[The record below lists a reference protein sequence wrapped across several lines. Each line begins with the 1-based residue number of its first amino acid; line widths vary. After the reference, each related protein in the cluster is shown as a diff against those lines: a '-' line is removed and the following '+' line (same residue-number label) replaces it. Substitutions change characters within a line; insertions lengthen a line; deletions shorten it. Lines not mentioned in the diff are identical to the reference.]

1 MNINEKIINQ
11 LSANQ
16 NLAIKFIANVAE
28 MHSAKA
34 FLVGGVVRDII
45 LNKKIHDI
53 DIAVES
59 DPNLMFESLKNSEKF
74 QIVSMSEFGVVK
86 GVFDDVEI
94 DIAMTRKEAYLSPG
108 ALPKV
113 FLKTEIDLDLLR
125 RDFSINA
132 LAVSL
137 NSKTWGE
144 VIDVSN
150 SLEDLENGIIKIL
163 HPKSFIDDPTRI
175 FRAIKYANRLN
186 MKISKCT
193 YENMYKS
200 IENVNLLSGKRIA
213 NEILSIFQEDN
224 FENILNHQI
233 MIMIFEKFEFH
244 LADRNTLQDLEN
256 IKNICINDEN
266 MWWVF
271 ISSHFNYLDRE
282 KFSNRLD
289 LKTKNHKA
297 IMDFTTVER
306 MDTNL
311 QKEDLYKYLNMIPK
325 NILEISKKLLEEKL
339 ILQIEIFQCILLDL
353 ETIIDGKS
361 ILELGVDEG
370 PEIGRVLNSLTMEIV
385 NKGSMSLS
393 DQKDF
398 VESLL

>member
-1 MNINEKIINQ
+1 MNINEKIKNQ

-16 NLAIKFIANVAE
+16 NLAVKFIANVAE

-59 DPNLMFESLKNSEKF
+59 DPNLMFESLKNSEQF

-113 FLKTEIDLDLLR
+113 FLKTEIDVDLLR

-150 SLEDLENGIIKIL
+150 SLEDLENGVIKIL
-163 HPKSFIDDPTRI
+163 HPNSFIDDPTRI

-325 NILEISKKLLEEKL
+325 NILEISKKLLEEKS
-339 ILQIEIFQCILLDL
+339 ILQIEIFQSILLDL

-361 ILELGVDEG
+361 ILELGVNEG
-370 PEIGRVLNSLTMEIV
+370 PEIGRVLNCLTMKIV
-385 NKGSMSLS
+385 NNGAMSIQA
-393 DQKDF
+393 QKEF
-398 VESLL
+398 VKSLI

>member
-1 MNINEKIINQ
+1 MNINEKIKNQ

-16 NLAIKFIANVAE
+16 NLAVKFIANVAE

-59 DPNLMFESLKNSEKF
+59 DPNLMFESLKNSEQF

-113 FLKTEIDLDLLR
+113 FLKTEIDVDLLR

-150 SLEDLENGIIKIL
+150 SLEDLENGVIKIL
-163 HPKSFIDDPTRI
+163 HPNSFIDDPTRI
-175 FRAIKYANRLN
+175 FRAIKYENRLN

-325 NILEISKKLLEEKL
+325 NILEISKKLLEEKS
-339 ILQIEIFQCILLDL
+339 ILQIEIFQSILFDL
-353 ETIIDGKS
+353 ETIIDGES
-361 ILELGVDEG
+361 ILELGVNEG
-370 PEIGRVLNSLTMEIV
+370 PEIGRVLNSLTMKIV
-385 NKGSMSLS
+385 TNGAMSIQA
-393 DQKDF
+393 QKEF
-398 VESLL
+398 VKSLI

>member
-1 MNINEKIINQ
+1 MNINEKIKNQ

-16 NLAIKFIANVAE
+16 NLAVKFIANVAE

-59 DPNLMFESLKNSEKF
+59 DPNLMFESLKNSEQF

-113 FLKTEIDLDLLR
+113 FLKTEIDVDLLR

-150 SLEDLENGIIKIL
+150 SLEDLENGVIKIL

-311 QKEDLYKYLNMIPK
+311 QKEDIYKYLNMIPK
-325 NILEISKKLLEEKL
+325 NILEISKKLLEEKS
-339 ILQIEIFQCILLDL
+339 ILQIEIFQSILFDL

-361 ILELGVDEG
+361 ILELGVNEG
-370 PEIGRVLNSLTMEIV
+370 PEIGRVLNCLTMKIV
-385 NKGSMSLS
+385 NNGAMSIQA
-393 DQKDF
+393 QKEF
-398 VESLL
+398 VKSLI

>member
-1 MNINEKIINQ
+1 MNINEKIKNQ

-16 NLAIKFIANVAE
+16 NLAVKFIANVAE

-59 DPNLMFESLKNSEKF
+59 DPNLMFESLKNSEQF

-113 FLKTEIDLDLLR
+113 FLKTEIDVDLLR

-150 SLEDLENGIIKIL
+150 SLEDLENGVIKIL
-163 HPKSFIDDPTRI
+163 HPNSFIDDPTRI

-311 QKEDLYKYLNMIPK
+311 QKEDIYKYLNMIPK
-325 NILEISKKLLEEKL
+325 NILEISKKLLEEKS
-339 ILQIEIFQCILLDL
+339 ILQIEIFQSILFDL

-361 ILELGVDEG
+361 ILELGVNEG
-370 PEIGRVLNSLTMEIV
+370 PEIGRVLNCLTMKIV
-385 NKGSMSLS
+385 NNGAMSIQA
-393 DQKDF
+393 QKEF
-398 VESLL
+398 VKSLI

>member
-1 MNINEKIINQ
+1 MNINEKIKNQ

-16 NLAIKFIANVAE
+16 NLAVKFIANVAE
-28 MHSAKA
+28 IHSAKA

-59 DPNLMFESLKNSEKF
+59 DPNLMFESLKNSEQF

-113 FLKTEIDLDLLR
+113 FLKTEIDVDLLR

-150 SLEDLENGIIKIL
+150 SLEDLENGVIKIL
-163 HPKSFIDDPTRI
+163 HPNSFIDDPTRI
-175 FRAIKYANRLN
+175 FRAIKYENRLN

-325 NILEISKKLLEEKL
+325 NILEISKKLLEEKS
-339 ILQIEIFQCILLDL
+339 ILQIEIFQSILFDL
-353 ETIIDGKS
+353 ETIIDGES
-361 ILELGVDEG
+361 ILELGVNEG
-370 PEIGRVLNSLTMEIV
+370 PEIGRVLNSLTMKIV
-385 NKGSMSLS
+385 TNGAMSIQA
-393 DQKDF
+393 QKEF
-398 VESLL
+398 VKSLI

>member
-1 MNINEKIINQ
+1 MNINEKIKNQ

-16 NLAIKFIANVAE
+16 NLAVKFIANVAE

-59 DPNLMFESLKNSEKF
+59 DPNLMFESLKNSEQF

-113 FLKTEIDLDLLR
+113 FLKTEIDVDLLR

-150 SLEDLENGIIKIL
+150 SLEDLENGVIKIL
-163 HPKSFIDDPTRI
+163 HPNSFIDDPTRI

-325 NILEISKKLLEEKL
+325 NILEISKKLLEEKS
-339 ILQIEIFQCILLDL
+339 ILQIEIFQSILFDL

-361 ILELGVDEG
+361 ILELGVNEG
-370 PEIGRVLNSLTMEIV
+370 PEIGRVLNSLTMKIV
-385 NKGSMSLS
+385 TNGAMSIQA
-393 DQKDF
+393 QKEF
-398 VESLL
+398 VKSLI

>member
-1 MNINEKIINQ
+1 MNINEKIKNQ

-16 NLAIKFIANVAE
+16 NLAVKFIANVAE

-59 DPNLMFESLKNSEKF
+59 DPNLMFESLKNSEQF

-113 FLKTEIDLDLLR
+113 FLKTEIDVDLLR

-150 SLEDLENGIIKIL
+150 SLEDLENGVIKIL

-224 FENILNHQI
+224 YENILKHQI
-233 MIMIFEKFEFH
+233 MIMIFEKFDFH
-244 LADRNTLQDLEN
+244 LADRNTLGDLEH
-256 IKNICINDEN
+256 IKDICINDEN

-311 QKEDLYKYLNMIPK
+311 QKEDIYKYLNMIPK
-325 NILEISKKLLEEKL
+325 NILEISKKLLEEKS
-339 ILQIEIFQCILLDL
+339 ILQIEIFQSILFDL

-361 ILELGVDEG
+361 ILELGVNEG
-370 PEIGRVLNSLTMEIV
+370 PEIGRVLNCLTMKIV
-385 NKGSMSLS
+385 NNGAMSIQA
-393 DQKDF
+393 QKEF
-398 VESLL
+398 VKSLI

>member
-11 LSANQ
+11 LSENQ
-16 NLAIKFIANVAE
+16 NLAVKFIANVAE
-28 MHSAKA
+28 RHSAKA

-113 FLKTEIDLDLLR
+113 FLKTEIDVDLLR

-150 SLEDLENGIIKIL
+150 SLEDLENGVIKIL

-224 FENILNHQI
+224 YENILKHQI
-233 MIMIFEKFEFH
+233 MIMIFEKFDFH
-244 LADRNTLQDLEN
+244 LADRNTLEDLEY

-271 ISSHFNYLDRE
+271 ISAHFNYLDRE

-289 LKTKNHKA
+289 LNTKNHKA
-297 IMDFTTVER
+297 IMDFTTVEQ

-325 NILEISKKLLEEKL
+325 NILEISKKLLEEKS
-339 ILQIEIFQCILLDL
+339 ILQIEIFQSILLDL
-353 ETIIDGKS
+353 ETIIDGKL
-361 ILELGVDEG
+361 ILELGVNEG
-370 PEIGRVLNSLTMEIV
+370 PEIGRVLNSLTMKIV
-385 NKGSMSLS
+385 NNGAMSIQA
-393 DQKDF
+393 QKEF
-398 VESLL
+398 VKSLI

>member
-1 MNINEKIINQ
+1 MNINEKIKNQ

-16 NLAIKFIANVAE
+16 NLAVKFIANVAE

-59 DPNLMFESLKNSEKF
+59 DPNLMFESLKNSEQF

-113 FLKTEIDLDLLR
+113 FLKTEIDVDLLR

-150 SLEDLENGIIKIL
+150 SLEDLENGVIKIL
-163 HPKSFIDDPTRI
+163 HPNSFIDDPTRI

-325 NILEISKKLLEEKL
+325 NILEISKKLLEQKS
-339 ILQIEIFQCILLDL
+339 ILQIEIFQSILFDL
-353 ETIIDGKS
+353 ETIIDGES
-361 ILELGVDEG
+361 ILELGVNEG
-370 PEIGRVLNSLTMEIV
+370 PEIGRVLNSLTMKIV
-385 NKGSMSLS
+385 TNGAMSIQA
-393 DQKDF
+393 QKEF
-398 VESLL
+398 VKSLI

>member
-200 IENVNLLSGKRIA
+200 IENVSLLSGKRIA

-224 FENILNHQI
+224 FQNILNHQI
-233 MIMIFEKFEFH
+233 MIMIFEKFDFH
-244 LADRNTLQDLEN
+244 LADRNRSGDLEH
-256 IKNICINDEN
+256 IKDLCINDEN

>member
-1 MNINEKIINQ
+1 MNINEKIKNQ

-16 NLAIKFIANVAE
+16 NLAVKFIANVAE

-59 DPNLMFESLKNSEKF
+59 DPNLMFESLKNSEQF

-113 FLKTEIDLDLLR
+113 FLKTEIDVDLLR

-150 SLEDLENGIIKIL
+150 SLEDLENGVIKIL
-163 HPKSFIDDPTRI
+163 HPNSFIDDPTRI

-325 NILEISKKLLEEKL
+325 NILEISKKLLEEKS
-339 ILQIEIFQCILLDL
+339 ILQIEIFQSILLDL

-361 ILELGVDEG
+361 ILELGVNEG
-370 PEIGRVLNSLTMEIV
+370 PEIGRVLNSLTMKIV
-385 NKGSMSLS
+385 NNGAMSIQA
-393 DQKDF
+393 QKEF
-398 VESLL
+398 VKSLI

>member
-1 MNINEKIINQ
+1 MNINEKIKNQ

-16 NLAIKFIANVAE
+16 NLAVKFIANVAE

-59 DPNLMFESLKNSEKF
+59 DPNLMFESLKNSEQF

-113 FLKTEIDLDLLR
+113 FLKTEIDEDLLR

-150 SLEDLENGIIKIL
+150 SLEDLENGVIKIL

-325 NILEISKKLLEEKL
+325 NILEISKKLLEEKS
-339 ILQIEIFQCILLDL
+339 ILQIEIFQSILFDL
-353 ETIIDGKS
+353 ETIIDGES
-361 ILELGVDEG
+361 ILELGVNEG
-370 PEIGRVLNSLTMEIV
+370 PEIGRVLNSLTMKIV
-385 NKGSMSLS
+385 TNGAMSIQA
-393 DQKDF
+393 QKEF
-398 VESLL
+398 VKSLI

>member
-1 MNINEKIINQ
+1 MNINEKIKNQ

-16 NLAIKFIANVAE
+16 NLAVKFIANVAE

-59 DPNLMFESLKNSEKF
+59 DPNLMFESLKNSEQF

-86 GVFDDVEI
+86 GVFGDVEI

-113 FLKTEIDLDLLR
+113 FLKTEIDVDLLR

-150 SLEDLENGIIKIL
+150 SLEDLENGVIKIL
-163 HPKSFIDDPTRI
+163 HPNSFIDDPTRI

-325 NILEISKKLLEEKL
+325 NILEISKKLLEEKS
-339 ILQIEIFQCILLDL
+339 ILQIEIFQSILFDL

-361 ILELGVDEG
+361 ILELGVNEG
-370 PEIGRVLNSLTMEIV
+370 PEIGRVLNSLTMKIV
-385 NKGSMSLS
+385 TNGAMSIQA
-393 DQKDF
+393 QKEF
-398 VESLL
+398 VKSLI

>member
-1 MNINEKIINQ
+1 MNINEKIKNQ

-16 NLAIKFIANVAE
+16 KLAVKFIANVAE

-59 DPNLMFESLKNSEKF
+59 DPNLMFESLKNSEQF

-108 ALPKV
+108 ALPEV
-113 FLKTEIDLDLLR
+113 FLKTEIDVDLLR

-150 SLEDLENGIIKIL
+150 SLEDLENGVIKIL

-311 QKEDLYKYLNMIPK
+311 QKKDIYKYLNMIPK
-325 NILEISKKLLEEKL
+325 NILEISKKLLEEKS
-339 ILQIEIFQCILLDL
+339 ILQIEIFQSILFDL

-361 ILELGVDEG
+361 ILELGVNEG
-370 PEIGRVLNSLTMEIV
+370 PEIGRVLNCLTMKIV
-385 NKGSMSLS
+385 NNGAMSIQA
-393 DQKDF
+393 QKEF
-398 VESLL
+398 VKSLI

>member
-1 MNINEKIINQ
+1 MLSYKESLKILKETNALLEGHFILSSGLHSKQYIQCAKLLSHPKEAELVCSSLCEKIR
-11 LSANQ
+11 A
-16 NLAIKFIANVAE
+16 
-28 MHSAKA
+28 A
-34 FLVGGVVRDII
+34 FNNIDII
-45 LNKKIHDI
+45 LSPAIGGIVVGYEIGRQLKKQTIFAERVDGI
-53 DIAVES
+53 L
-59 DPNLMFESLKNSEKF
+59 N
-74 QIVSMSEFGVVK
+74 
-86 GVFDDVEI
+86 
-94 DIAMTRKEAYLSPG
+94 
-108 ALPKV
+108 
-113 FLKTEIDLDLLR
+113 LR

-150 SLEDLENGIIKIL
+150 SLEDLENGVIKIL
-163 HPKSFIDDPTRI
+163 HPNSFIDDPTRI

-311 QKEDLYKYLNMIPK
+311 QKEDIYKYLNMIPK
-325 NILEISKKLLEEKL
+325 NILEISKKLLEEKS
-339 ILQIEIFQCILLDL
+339 ILQIEIFQSILFDL
-353 ETIIDGKS
+353 ETIIDGES
-361 ILELGVDEG
+361 ILELGVNEG
-370 PEIGRVLNSLTMEIV
+370 PEIGRVLNSLTMKIV
-385 NKGSMSLS
+385 TNGAMSIQA
-393 DQKDF
+393 QKEF
-398 VESLL
+398 

>member
-86 GVFDDVEI
+86 GVFEDVEI

-200 IENVNLLSGKRIA
+200 IENVSLLSGKRIA

-224 FENILNHQI
+224 FQNILNHQI
-233 MIMIFEKFEFH
+233 MIMIFEKFDFH
-244 LADRNTLQDLEN
+244 LADRNTLGDLEH
-256 IKNICINDEN
+256 IKDICINDEN

-325 NILEISKKLLEEKL
+325 NILEISKKLLEEKS

>member
-1 MNINEKIINQ
+1 MNINEKIKNQ

-16 NLAIKFIANVAE
+16 KLAVKFIANVAE

-59 DPNLMFESLKNSEKF
+59 DPNLMFESLKNSEQF

-113 FLKTEIDLDLLR
+113 FLKTEIDVDLLR

-150 SLEDLENGIIKIL
+150 SLEDLENGVIKIL

-311 QKEDLYKYLNMIPK
+311 QKEDIYKYLNMIPK
-325 NILEISKKLLEEKL
+325 NILEISKKLLEEKS
-339 ILQIEIFQCILLDL
+339 ILQIEIFQSILFDL

-361 ILELGVDEG
+361 ILELGVNEG
-370 PEIGRVLNSLTMEIV
+370 PEIGRVLNSLTMKIV
-385 NKGSMSLS
+385 NNGAMSIQA
-393 DQKDF
+393 QKEF
-398 VESLL
+398 VKSLI

>member
-1 MNINEKIINQ
+1 M
-11 LSANQ
+11 
-16 NLAIKFIANVAE
+16 
-28 MHSAKA
+28 
-34 FLVGGVVRDII
+34 
-45 LNKKIHDI
+45 
-53 DIAVES
+53 
-59 DPNLMFESLKNSEKF
+59 
-74 QIVSMSEFGVVK
+74 
-86 GVFDDVEI
+86 
-94 DIAMTRKEAYLSPG
+94 
-108 ALPKV
+108 
-113 FLKTEIDLDLLR
+113 
-125 RDFSINA
+125 
-132 LAVSL
+132 
-137 NSKTWGE
+137 
-144 VIDVSN
+144 
-150 SLEDLENGIIKIL
+150 ENGVIKIL

-325 NILEISKKLLEEKL
+325 NILEISKKLLEEKS
-339 ILQIEIFQCILLDL
+339 ILQIEI
-353 ETIIDGKS
+353 
-361 ILELGVDEG
+361 
-370 PEIGRVLNSLTMEIV
+370 
-385 NKGSMSLS
+385 
-393 DQKDF
+393 
-398 VESLL
+398 

>member
-1 MNINEKIINQ
+1 MNINEKIKNQ

-16 NLAIKFIANVAE
+16 NLAVKFIANVAE

-59 DPNLMFESLKNSEKF
+59 DPNLMFESLKNSEQF

-113 FLKTEIDLDLLR
+113 FLKTEIDVDLLR

-150 SLEDLENGIIKIL
+150 SLEDLENGVIKIL
-163 HPKSFIDDPTRI
+163 HPNSFIDDPTRI

-325 NILEISKKLLEEKL
+325 NILEISKKLLEEKS
-339 ILQIEIFQCILLDL
+339 ILQIEIFQSILFDL

-361 ILELGVDEG
+361 ILELGVNEG
-370 PEIGRVLNSLTMEIV
+370 PEIGRVLNSLTMKIV
-385 NKGSMSLS
+385 NNGAMSIQA
-393 DQKDF
+393 QKEF
-398 VESLL
+398 VKSLI

>member
-175 FRAIKYANRLN
+175 FRAIKYAHRLN
-186 MKISKCT
+186 MEISKCT

-200 IENVNLLSGKRIA
+200 IENVSLLSGKRIA

-224 FENILNHQI
+224 FQNILNHQI
-233 MIMIFEKFEFH
+233 MIMIFEKFDFH
-244 LADRNTLQDLEN
+244 LADRNTLGDLEH
-256 IKNICINDEN
+256 IKDICINDEN

-325 NILEISKKLLEEKL
+325 NILEISKKLLEEKS

>member
-1 MNINEKIINQ
+1 MNINEKIKNQ

-16 NLAIKFIANVAE
+16 NLAVKFIANVAE

-59 DPNLMFESLKNSEKF
+59 DPNLMFESLKNSEQF

-113 FLKTEIDLDLLR
+113 FLKTEIDVDLLR

-150 SLEDLENGIIKIL
+150 SLEDLENGVIKIL

-200 IENVNLLSGKRIA
+200 IKNVNLLSGKRIA

-325 NILEISKKLLEEKL
+325 NILEISKKLLEEKS
-339 ILQIEIFQCILLDL
+339 ILQIEIFQSILFDL
-353 ETIIDGKS
+353 ETIIDGES
-361 ILELGVDEG
+361 ILELGVNEG
-370 PEIGRVLNSLTMEIV
+370 PEIGRVLNSLTMKIV
-385 NKGSMSLS
+385 TNGAMSIQA
-393 DQKDF
+393 QKEF
-398 VESLL
+398 VKSLI

>member
-1 MNINEKIINQ
+1 MNINEKIKNQ

-16 NLAIKFIANVAE
+16 NLAVKFIANVAE

-59 DPNLMFESLKNSEKF
+59 DPNLMFESLKNSEQF

-113 FLKTEIDLDLLR
+113 FLKTEIDVDLLR

-150 SLEDLENGIIKIL
+150 SLEDLENGVIKIL

-311 QKEDLYKYLNMIPK
+311 QKEDIYKYLNMIPK
-325 NILEISKKLLEEKL
+325 NILEISKKLLEEKS
-339 ILQIEIFQCILLDL
+339 ILQIEIFQSILFDL
-353 ETIIDGKS
+353 ETIIDGES
-361 ILELGVDEG
+361 ILELGVNEG
-370 PEIGRVLNSLTMEIV
+370 PEIGRVLNSLTMKIV
-385 NKGSMSLS
+385 TNGAMSIQA
-393 DQKDF
+393 QKEF
-398 VESLL
+398 VKSLI

>member
-200 IENVNLLSGKRIA
+200 IENVSLLSGKRIA

-224 FENILNHQI
+224 FQNILNHQI
-233 MIMIFEKFEFH
+233 MIMIFEKFDFH
-244 LADRNTLQDLEN
+244 LADRNTLGDLEH
-256 IKNICINDEN
+256 IKDICINDEN

-325 NILEISKKLLEEKL
+325 NILEISKKLLEEKS

>member
-1 MNINEKIINQ
+1 MNINEKIKNQ

-16 NLAIKFIANVAE
+16 NLAVKFIANVAE

-59 DPNLMFESLKNSEKF
+59 DPNLMFESLKNSEQF

-113 FLKTEIDLDLLR
+113 FLKTEIDVDLLR

-150 SLEDLENGIIKIL
+150 SLEDLENGVIKIL
-163 HPKSFIDDPTRI
+163 HPNSFIDDPTRI

-311 QKEDLYKYLNMIPK
+311 QKEDIYKYLNMIPK
-325 NILEISKKLLEEKL
+325 NILEISKKLLEEKS
-339 ILQIEIFQCILLDL
+339 ILQIEIFQSILFDL
-353 ETIIDGKS
+353 ETIIDGES
-361 ILELGVDEG
+361 ILELGVNEG
-370 PEIGRVLNSLTMEIV
+370 PEIGRVLNSLTMKIV
-385 NKGSMSLS
+385 TNGAMSIQA
-393 DQKDF
+393 QKEF
-398 VESLL
+398 VKSLI

>member
-200 IENVNLLSGKRIA
+200 IENVSLLSGKRIA

-224 FENILNHQI
+224 FQNILNHQI
-233 MIMIFEKFEFH
+233 MIMIFEKFDFH
-244 LADRNTLQDLEN
+244 LADRNTLGDLEH
-256 IKNICINDEN
+256 IKDICINDEN

>member
-200 IENVNLLSGKRIA
+200 IENVSLLSGKRIA

-224 FENILNHQI
+224 FQNILNHQI
-233 MIMIFEKFEFH
+233 MIMIFEKFDFH
-244 LADRNTLQDLEN
+244 LADRNRLEDLEH
-256 IKNICINDEN
+256 IKDLCINDEN

-325 NILEISKKLLEEKL
+325 NILEISKKLLEEKS

>member
-1 MNINEKIINQ
+1 MNINEKIKNQ

-16 NLAIKFIANVAE
+16 KLAVKFIANVAE

-59 DPNLMFESLKNSEKF
+59 DPNLMFESLKNSEQF

-108 ALPKV
+108 ALPEV
-113 FLKTEIDLDLLR
+113 FLKTEIDVDLLR

-150 SLEDLENGIIKIL
+150 SLEDLENGVIKIL

-325 NILEISKKLLEEKL
+325 NILEISKKLLEEKS
-339 ILQIEIFQCILLDL
+339 ILQIEIFQSILFDL

-361 ILELGVDEG
+361 ILELGVNEG
-370 PEIGRVLNSLTMEIV
+370 PEIGRVLNCLTMKIV
-385 NKGSMSLS
+385 NNGAMSIQA
-393 DQKDF
+393 QKEF
-398 VESLL
+398 VKSLI